1 MNKLIIKNKMSGF
14 TMIELIIVIA
24 LIGILA
30 VAALPRFADM
40 TTEAKAA
47 ARAGVLGTVNTA
59 IAISHAKWL
68 AQGSTG
74 TVTLDGGSAIT
85 MTAAGYPDIGAPTAA
100 YSTTTTCI
108 TLANNLLGSTSG
120 LTIAFT
126 SPNCTVNNGW
136 ATAVVVSPTGAQ

>member
-1 MNKLIIKNKMSGF
+1 MKHITQKGF

-47 ARAGVLGTVNTA
+47 ARSGVLGSANSALT
-59 IAISHAKWL
+59 IAHAKWL

-74 TVTLDGGSAIT
+74 TVTLEGGAAIT
-85 MTAAGYPDIGAPTAA
+85 MNAAGYPDIGVTYNDAA
-100 YSTTTTCI
+100 TCTT
-108 TLANNLLGSTSG
+108 LMGNLLGTTSG
-120 LTIAFT
+120 LTINYSA
-126 SPNCTVNNGW
+126 PACTINNNW
-136 ATAVVVSPTGAQ
+136 ASAVSVTPSSAS